1 MRILT
6 PSRQALA
13 KRTFGVLLLA
23 TFAYAITPYICLWR
37 LYNAVEQ
44 GDAATLA
51 QVVDW
56 NSVRRGLKE
65 DIAEGIIGMAPAE
78 TVARGNTL
86 PAFGSGFVTG
96 IASNVVDEEVTPQH
110 LAEAVRDAQ
119 PATAPAQPAAPDNAS
134 GFGSL
139 ERAFFTSPTCFIVS
153 IRLPGQD
160 PDDPALRVELGLS
173 GTGWKVIRAWVPQ
186 DLMDE
191 ANTHT

>member
-1 MRILT
+1 MRMLT

-13 KRTFGVLLLA
+13 KRTLGVLVLA
-23 TFAYAITPYICLWR
+23 TLAYAATPYICLWR
-37 LYNAVEQ
+37 LYSAVEQ

-65 DIAEGIIGMAPAE
+65 DIAEGIIGMAPAQA
-78 TVARGNTL
+78 VASGNAL

-96 IASNVVDEEVTPQH
+96 IASNVVDKEVTPQH

-119 PATAPAQPAAPDNAS
+119 PPAMPAQPAAPDNAG

-139 ERAFFTSPTCFIVS
+139 ERAFFTSPTHFIVS

-160 PDDPALRVELGLS
+160 PEDPALRVELRLS
-173 GTGWKVIRAWVPQ
+173 ENRAGRWSAPGCRRI
-186 DLMDE
+186 
-191 ANTHT
+191 

>member
-1 MRILT
+1 
-6 PSRQALA
+6 
-13 KRTFGVLLLA
+13 VLA

-37 LYNAVEQ
+37 LYSAVER

-65 DIAEGIIGMAPAE
+65 DIAEGIIGMGPSQA
-78 TVARGNTL
+78 VASGNTL

-110 LAEAVRDAQ
+110 LAAAVRDAQ
-119 PATAPAQPAAPDNAS
+119 PPAMPAQPAAPDNGG

-139 ERAFFTSPTCFIVS
+139 ERAFFTSPTHFIVS

-160 PDDPALRVELGLS
+160 PEDPALRVELGLS
-173 GTGWKVIRAWVPQ
+173 GTGWKVVRAWVPQ